1 MSSISPF
8 FFLMIRRPPRSTLF
22 PYTTLF
28 RSLGLLVSVF
38 LVRDTGEYVRLE
50 MQTHLQ
56 EPNQL
61 TFREVFTFTSFKDRN
76 LDRKSTRLNSSHAN
90 ISYAVFC
97 LKKKKLNKLNIPVF
111 NI

>member
-76 LDRKSTRLNSSHAN
+76 LFACSQAGLVNNPTHGLSWG
-90 ISYAVFC
+90 VFP
-97 LKKKKLNKLNIPVF
+97 LFFSAFGRSEERRV
-111 NI
+111 